1 MNFLG
6 KKGLHLGKQRFT
18 GSVLHSH
25 DHEKFG
31 SAETVEM
38 PRNGQ
43 AIEKNHGKLV
53 GFGIVLGGG

>member
-1 MNFLG
+1 
-6 KKGLHLGKQRFT
+6 
-18 GSVLHSH
+18 
-25 DHEKFG
+25 EKFG

-53 GFGIVLGGG
+53 GFGVAFGGG